1 MMKKLVF
8 LTNKSISQ
16 NKISNKLKMKK
27 PFLLRDLKK
36 TKMNQNKNAMNQK
49 SKLKK

>member
-1 MMKKLVF
+1 MKILEI

-27 PFLLRDLKK
+27 QLLLKDLKN
-36 TKMNQNKNAMNQK
+36 TKMNWTKNTMNKKNKMKN
-49 SKLKK
+49 